1 MIKKYKKNVKI
12 KFVNTKIMNRLS
24 YHLDNKKIKSLGL
37 NLNSS
42 IQKDIK
48 ETLGLFKNLDNK

>member
-1 MIKKYKKNVKI
+1 
-12 KFVNTKIMNRLS
+12 MNRLS
-24 YHLDNKKIKSLGL
+24 YHLDNKKLKARL

-48 ETLGLFKNLDNK
+48 ETLGLFKNLGIDEV